1 MHRARQAEPGY
12 HTPRNQDEAHP
23 RHLSNATSPRAGS
36 VRIDLNTQRAP
47 RRTMEEVLLFKYD
60 TSLADLAAAGCAPPP
75 PQLVSLRMTDAEW
88 SKHLRRAGVDLFLQ
102 KQRVGGV
109 TKRSEA
115 STATPRPATETRSVT
130 SEMDGAWLHSGV
142 PGANRG
148 LPFSEGLAAASGQA
162 HSADGP
168 VLPAGWKRCAQ
179 AFSACSHMCRH
190 QKGSRAAHTRSIP
203 PASST
208 ILPRSPPSFPYPALG
223 TYRGRVARRFT
234 RTN

>member
-1 MHRARQAEPGY
+1 M
-12 HTPRNQDEAHP
+12 
-23 RHLSNATSPRAGS
+23 
-36 VRIDLNTQRAP
+36 
-47 RRTMEEVLLFKYD
+47 FKYN

-168 VLPAGWKRCAQ
+168 VLPAGWKRWAQ
-179 AFSACSHMCRH
+179 AFSTCAHMWRHARVTRCSHSLDPTCLLH
-190 QKGSRAAHTRSIP
+190 DPT
-203 PASST
+203 T
-208 ILPRSPPSFPYPALG
+208 LPSLFPYPALG

>member
-1 MHRARQAEPGY
+1 MRDHDQEALEVTSLHRAQQAEPGY

-102 KQRVGGV
+102 KQRGGGL

-115 STATPRPATETRSVT
+115 SAATPRSATETRSVT
-130 SEMDGAWLHSGV
+130 SEMDAGAWQHSGV

-148 LPFSEGLAAASGQA
+148 LPSSEGSAAASGQA

-208 ILPRSPPSFPYPALG
+208 ILPRSPPSFHTLL
-223 TYRGRVARRFT
+223 
-234 RTN
+234 